1 MKKANKTRKSTKND
15 NNIKPKIFIT
25 AAILAVII
33 LVGVLFQFTNIGQ
46 AVKIIDAPSDVLD
59 EDSGVLKEINM
70 AAYEAIEINVE
81 TIETLNFKMQTT
93 AGDKAESFEM
103 TLSINEE
110 GVLNYFLINTK
121 NQFWAKGLLGGT
133 VLSTGNLYLDGDELP
148 DTQLSF
154 SNGYLKILNANYI
167 EPDASK
173 VTVINGI
180 TKKHYAEDEKIIPAK
195 KGQPLYLTFNVTST
209 VVPEVTAYWENGSSL
224 TAEQFTVLEIG
235 ENYTTLNFTWTP
247 LENTAYT
254 LIVEAVTGDKVTKET
269 YTLSVGGFIYA
280 LEEPNY
286 PTIKAKIIVIEE
298 GKYQTILTFS
308 GNSNLP
314 FSIPCGTLDLDAN
327 AHALTQIE
335 KIYSYK
341 QDTQVWE
348 DKIPSEFSS
357 LEENK
362 GYLLKLKKGGTATLT
377 IDCSLGA
384 GTNPPLDLAELTS
397 LPDLK
402 AGWNLVGIGGYL
414 PVSMKKMIT
423 KVPPQHQIV
432 KAYTISNSGVIFEE
446 ITEFEPGKAYWI
458 KIGPK

>member
-1 MKKANKTRKSTKND
+1 MKKANKTRKRTTSKVSNKD

-25 AAILAVII
+25 AAIFAFIV

-46 AVKIIDAPSDVLD
+46 AVKTITTPSDVLD
-59 EDSGVLKEINM
+59 EVNM
-70 AAYEAIEINVE
+70 AAFEAIEINVE

-93 AGDKAESFEM
+93 AGDKAESF
-103 TLSINEE
+103 TINLNIDEE
-110 GVLNYFLINTK
+110 GILEYSLINHGVL
-121 NQFWAKGLLGGT
+121 AKGLLGGT
-133 VLSTGNLYLDGDELP
+133 VTSTGNIYLDNDELP

-180 TKKHYAEDEKIIPAK
+180 TKKHYAEDEKIIPAA

-209 VVPEVTAYWENGSSL
+209 VPPEVMAYWKNGSL
-224 TAEQFTVLEIG
+224 PDEKQLLDAEQFTVLEIG

-247 LENTAYT
+247 TDNTAYT

-280 LEEPNY
+280 LDKPNY
-286 PTIKAKIIVIEE
+286 PTIKAKIIEE

-314 FSIPCGTLDLDAN
+314 FSVPCGTLDLDAN
-327 AHALTQIE
+327 AHALTQID
-335 KIYSYK
+335 KIYSYNQQAQQW
-341 QDTQVWE
+341 QDKV
-348 DKIPSEFSS
+348 PAEFNS
-357 LEENK
+357 LEKNH
-362 GYLLKLKKGGTATLT
+362 GYLLKLKNGGTATLT
-377 IDCSLGA
+377 VDCSLGD
-384 GTNPPLDLAELTS
+384 GTEPPKDLAELTS
-397 LPDLK
+397 LPTLNV
-402 AGWNLVGIGGYL
+402 GWNLVGIGGYL
-414 PVSMKKMIT
+414 PVTMKKMIT
-423 KVPPQHQIV
+423 KVPAQNQIV
-432 KAYTISNSGVIFEE
+432 KAYTISNSGVVFEE

-458 KIGPK
+458 KIG

>member
-15 NNIKPKIFIT
+15 NNIKPVIFVSL
-25 AAILAVII
+25 AILAVII
-33 LVGVLFQFTNIGQ
+33 LIGGLYQFTNIGQ

-59 EDSGVLKEINM
+59 EDPEVLDEVNM

-81 TIETLNFKMQTT
+81 TIETLNFKMKTT
-93 AGDKAESFEM
+93 AGENSESFE
-103 TLSINEE
+103 INLKIDEE
-110 GVLNYFLINTK
+110 GTLEYQLKKSSSIL
-121 NQFWAKGLLGGT
+121 AMGLLGGS
-133 VLSTGNLYLDGDELP
+133 VISTGNLYLDGDELP

-224 TAEQFTVLEIG
+224 TAEQFTVLETG

-247 LENTAYT
+247 LADTAYT

-280 LEEPNY
+280 LDKPNY
-286 PTIKAKIIVIEE
+286 PTIKAKIIEE

-314 FSIPCGTLDLDAN
+314 FSVPCGTLDLDAN
-327 AHALTQIE
+327 AHALTQID
-335 KIYSYK
+335 KIYSYNQQAQQW
-341 QDTQVWE
+341 QDKV
-348 DKIPSEFSS
+348 PAEFNS
-357 LEENK
+357 LEKNH
-362 GYLLKLKKGGTATLT
+362 GYLLKLKNGGTATLT
-377 IDCSLGA
+377 VDCSLGD
-384 GTNPPLDLAELTS
+384 GTEPPKDLAELTS
-397 LPDLK
+397 LPTLNV
-402 AGWNLVGIGGYL
+402 GWNLVGIGGYL
-414 PVSMKKMIT
+414 PVTMKKMIT
-423 KVPPQHQIV
+423 KVPAQNQIV
-432 KAYTISNSGVIFEE
+432 KAYTISNSGVVFEE

-458 KIGPK
+458 KIG